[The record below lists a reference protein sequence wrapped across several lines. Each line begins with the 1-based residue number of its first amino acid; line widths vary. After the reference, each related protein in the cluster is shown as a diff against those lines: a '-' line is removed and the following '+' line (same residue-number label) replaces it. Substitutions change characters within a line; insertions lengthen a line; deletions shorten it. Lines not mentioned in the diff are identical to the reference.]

1 MLRLLKV
8 PLPLNSATLLQAK
21 SFPETLIQ
29 VIDLLRV
36 IPRSIQKYT
45 NYPTCVQWPQNA
57 GHRLGTVVSHEPV
70 LPLHMEGPFPIAVGH
85 SHGSHSQ

>member
-57 GHRLGTVVSHEPV
+57 GHRLGTVCLMSQHF
-70 LPLHMEGPFPIAVGH
+70 LCTWRAPLL
-85 SHGSHSQ
+85 